1 MMRIAVPVWN
11 GRVSPVF
18 DVATRILLVEVIAGE
33 AAFTDELPVERAD
46 RAAVVAELGAAG
58 VLCGAISRAQ
68 EERLL
73 ASGVEVVAD
82 IRGPVE
88 EVIGSFLAGC
98 LGQKSFAMPGCH
110 SRRRRPHGQRTQ
122 LEQPQELELSPAPM
136 STAL

>member
-1 MMRIAVPVWN
+1 MRIAVPLWN

-46 RAAVVAELGAAG
+46 RAAVVAELGASV

-88 EVIGSFLAGC
+88 DVIGGFLAGC
-98 LGQKSFAMPGCH
+98 LGKTSFAMPGCH

-122 LEQPQELELSPAPM
+122 LEQPQELDPSPAPL
-136 STAL
+136 TAGL